1 MDGEKTI
8 MINILDEL
16 KKIKMYIDENY
27 EVDSEIKK
35 AYIHEY
41 SLIIKI
47 KKYDIKIN
55 VSNKNPKSYIP
66 DNFGLRLGYEANKK
80 YRSELYY
87 AGGGY
92 MTKYFP
98 GEYSEI
104 DSYLKHFGVLKT
116 ERQTTIFDFIER

>member
-1 MDGEKTI
+1 MNGEKVI

-41 SLIIKI
+41 SLIIKT
-47 KKYDIKIN
+47 KKYDIKIS

-66 DNFGLRLGYEANKK
+66 DNFGLHLGYDANKK
-80 YRSELYY
+80 YQSELCY

-98 GEYSEI
+98 GEYGEI
-104 DSYLKHFGVLKT
+104 DSYLKRFGVGKT
-116 ERQTTIFDFIER
+116 ERQTTIFDFIK

>member
-1 MDGEKTI
+1 MNGEKAI

-66 DNFGLRLGYEANKK
+66 DNFGLYLEKEV
-80 YRSELYY
+80 SE
-87 AGGGY
+87 
-92 MTKYFP
+92 
-98 GEYSEI
+98 
-104 DSYLKHFGVLKT
+104 
-116 ERQTTIFDFIER
+116 